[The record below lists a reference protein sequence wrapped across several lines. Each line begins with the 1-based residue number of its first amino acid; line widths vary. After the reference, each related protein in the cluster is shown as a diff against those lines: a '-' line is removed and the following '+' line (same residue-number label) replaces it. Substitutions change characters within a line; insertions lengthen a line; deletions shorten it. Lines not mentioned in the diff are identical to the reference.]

1 MVDYN
6 QKTHKHN
13 AQLKVIDTH
22 RNQLVEIQ
30 IGIQKGDHFLKLN
43 SELNE
48 IILNILTKM
57 GSTKTGI

>member
-43 SELNE
+43 
-48 IILNILTKM
+48 
-57 GSTKTGI
+57 

>member
-13 AQLKVIDTH
+13 ARLKVIDTH

-30 IGIQKGDHFLKLN
+30 TGVQKGDHFLKLN
-43 SELNE
+43 
-48 IILNILTKM
+48 
-57 GSTKTGI
+57 